1 MLYTCYVKNKVREVI
16 VAQDM
21 PIKSALDFLR
31 DYKNGVVRDSSGSLY
46 TREELLNVKSF
57 GSKSRIKPHSGTI
70 GVEKISKGT
79 NTELLK
85 VTDGLGKQTD
95 SSK

>member
-1 MLYTCYVKNKVREVI
+1 MLYKCYVKNKVREVI

-57 GSKSRIKPHSGTI
+57 GSKSRTRPDNPSTSG
-70 GVEKISKGT
+70 GKVSKGT

-85 VTDGLGKQTD
+85 VTNGQAQQTD
-95 SSK
+95 NT